1 MSTAHKNKRQ
11 TSATVANVFGTL
23 GYLSVLLQWTWVL
36 LLLCYPLLTAEHSFL
51 LPNAP
56 TEPFHPTNDAVTSSP
71 ITAIVAIAVTA
82 FVLVM
87 TVIVIARLPKQI
99 GKRGAKLTHQTADTI
114 IPIVTKHKPLPQK
127 KRRVLSYRIILVAK
141 IVFIILPVIGLIWVR
156 PPYPLTGAVV
166 WAIGLYCACW
176 SIVYFAIQQAI
187 GFFAKI
193 DTRQL
198 W

>member
-1 MSTAHKNKRQ
+1 MSTAHKRKRQ
-11 TSATVANVFGTL
+11 TSATAANVFGTL
-23 GYLSVLLQWTWVL
+23 GYFSVLLQWTWTL
-36 LLLCYPLLTAEHSFL
+36 LLLCYPLLTADHSFL
-51 LPNAP
+51 LPNTPA
-56 TEPFHPTNDAVTSSP
+56 EPFHPANDAVTSSP
-71 ITAIVAIAVTA
+71 ITAVVAIAVTA
-82 FVLVM
+82 FVLVT

-127 KRRVLSYRIILVAK
+127 KRRMLSYRIILVAK
-141 IVFIILPVIGLIWVR
+141 VIFIILPIIGLIWVQ
-156 PPYPLTGAVV
+156 PPYPLTSAVV
-166 WAIGLYCACW
+166 WAIGLYCAGW
-176 SIVYFAIQQAI
+176 SGVYFAVQQAI

>member
-1 MSTAHKNKRQ
+1 MSTAHKTKRQ
-11 TSATVANVFGTL
+11 TSLTLANVFGTL
-23 GYLSVLLQWTWVL
+23 GYFSLLLQWTWTL
-36 LLLCYPLLTAEHSFL
+36 LLLCYPLLTADHSFL
-51 LPNAP
+51 LPDAP

-71 ITAIVAIAVTA
+71 ITAVIAVVVTA

-99 GKRGAKLTHQTADTI
+99 GKRGAQITHQTADTI
-114 IPIVTKHKPLPQK
+114 IPIVTKHKPLPQR
-127 KRRVLSYRIILVAK
+127 KRRTLSYRIILAAK
-141 IVFIILPVIGLIWVR
+141 AAFIILPVVGLWWVVA
-156 PPYPLTGAVV
+156 PYPLTDAVV
-166 WAIGLYCACW
+166 WAIGLYCAGW
-176 SIVYFAIQQAI
+176 SVIYFLVQQAV

>member
-1 MSTAHKNKRQ
+1 MSSAHKTKRQ
-11 TSATVANVFGTL
+11 TSRTAANVFGTL
-23 GYLSVLLQWTWVL
+23 GYLSVLLQWTWTL
-36 LLLCYPLLTAEHSFL
+36 LLLCYPLLTADHSFL
-51 LPNAP
+51 LPDTP

-71 ITAIVAIAVTA
+71 ITAVIAIAVTV
-82 FVLVM
+82 FVLVV

-99 GKRGAKLTHQTADTI
+99 GKRGARLTHQAADTI

-127 KRRVLSYRIILVAK
+127 KRRVLSYRIVLVAK
-141 IVFIILPVIGLIWVR
+141 SAFTVLPIIGLIWVVA
-156 PPYPLTGAVV
+156 PYPLTSAVV
-166 WAIGLYCACW
+166 WAIGLYCASW
-176 SIVYFAIQQAI
+176 SIAYFIIQQAI

>member
-1 MSTAHKNKRQ
+1 MSTAHKNRRQ
-11 TSATVANVFGTL
+11 TSATAANVFGTL
-23 GYLSVLLQWTWVL
+23 GYLSVLLQWTWTL
-36 LLLCYPLLTAEHSFL
+36 LLLCYPFLMADHSFL
-51 LPNAP
+51 LPDAP
-56 TEPFHPTNDAVTSSP
+56 AEPFHPTNDAVTSSP
-71 ITAIVAIAVTA
+71 ITAVVAIAVTA
-82 FVLVM
+82 FVLVT

-156 PPYPLTGAVV
+156 PPSPLTNAVV
-166 WAIGLYCACW
+166 WAIGLYCASW
-176 SIVYFAIQQAI
+176 SIVYFAAQQAI

>member
-11 TSATVANVFGTL
+11 TPATAANVFGTL
-23 GYLSVLLQWTWVL
+23 GYLSVLLQWTWTL
-36 LLLCYPLLTAEHSFL
+36 LLLCYPLLMADHSFL
-51 LPNAP
+51 LPDAP
-56 TEPFHPTNDAVTSSP
+56 AEPFHPTNDAVTSSP
-71 ITAIVAIAVTA
+71 ITAVVAIAVTA
-82 FVLVM
+82 FVLVT

-141 IVFIILPVIGLIWVR
+141 IVFIALPVIGLIWVR
-156 PPYPLTGAVV
+156 PPYPLTSAVV
-166 WAIGLYCACW
+166 WAIGLYCASW
-176 SIVYFAIQQAI
+176 SIVYFAVQQAI